1 MIVLSSMAVLP
12 ERVYYRP
19 QDLRQ
24 TRFIPNDVEKS
35 GAKDI
40 LHQSGTDYHRGA
52 PGLTPH
58 LSERNDYGGYLMR
71 TFQICPFF
79 AQVSEPQWYKAA
91 MFFTFLS
98 RFAIL
103 YHEGHPPKY

>member
-40 LHQSGTDYHRGA
+40 LHQSGIIVA
-52 PGLTPH
+52 H
-58 LSERNDYGGYLMR
+58 L
-71 TFQICPFF
+71 
-79 AQVSEPQWYKAA
+79 V
-91 MFFTFLS
+91 
-98 RFAIL
+98 
-103 YHEGHPPKY
+103 